1 MQNLADV
8 LDVPVTRPIVA
19 ETVSLGAA
27 YTAGLAVG
35 FWSDTDV
42 LKKNWHKAAEWLPS
56 MDGALRERG
65 YRKWKKAV
73 ALAVNWV
80 DDDE

>member
-1 MQNLADV
+1 MNHGARAEFL
-8 LDVPVTRPIVA
+8 VPPPSSGLIVWSIIQ
-19 ETVSLGAA
+19 VSVSPAC
-27 YTAGLAVG
+27 
-35 FWSDTDV
+35 
-42 LKKNWHKAAEWLPS
+42 HEWLPS